1 MHVHLLQDSLDTY
14 VKVKQCKAERRS
26 LVSLVQASLK
36 VGNHHGQGRWNVEP
50 GALYPLRV
58 EVFLDGPG
66 NVAESILECFCRF
79 TVPNVYI
86 HICMQLYV
94 YN

>member
-1 MHVHLLQDSLDTY
+1 M
-14 VKVKQCKAERRS
+14 A
-26 LVSLVQASLK
+26 
-36 VGNHHGQGRWNVEP
+36 P
-50 GALYPLRV
+50 GAVYPLRV

-86 HICMQLYV
+86 FAYSCMFTIDISLIYIHMIHIRFSCSCT
-94 YN
+94 